1 MGSIITAHFA
11 LFLVLDYQ
19 LSKTTA
25 GIGFALVQYCAENVK
40 EEKIGMAM
48 GFASL
53 FMRAGMLVA
62 PPIFGYIADL
72 KGTYESSWLSLG
84 IIIFIA
90 SIGQYIS
97 LKKL

>member
-1 MGSIITAHFA
+1 
-11 LFLVLDYQ
+11 
-19 LSKTTA
+19 
-25 GIGFALVQYCAENVK
+25 
-40 EEKIGMAM
+40 MAM